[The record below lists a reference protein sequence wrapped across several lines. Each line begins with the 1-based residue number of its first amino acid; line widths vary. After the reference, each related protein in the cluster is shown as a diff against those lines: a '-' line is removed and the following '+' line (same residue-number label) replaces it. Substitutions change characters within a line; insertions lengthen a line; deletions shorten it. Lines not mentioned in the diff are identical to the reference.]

1 MHTHIYT
8 VTPTVTQLHAWSV
21 PFVTCIAFVIS
32 YSSPGVRCYL
42 VVAFSDKSRSDGLR
56 SMMSIRKFPCD
67 ANFSVSRDEVCTQPG
82 QVSEATCEN
91 TMTSTFEL
99 QHMNLSLGKKKQARP
114 VTFVQ

>member
-1 MHTHIYT
+1 MPTRARIHTY
-8 VTPTVTQLHAWSV
+8 TQLRLQSHSYTRG
-21 PFVTCIAFVIS
+21 PCLFVTCIAFVIS
-32 YSSPGVRCYL
+32 YSSPGVRCHL

-56 SMMSIRKFPCD
+56 SMMSIRNFPCN

-99 QHMNLSLGKKKQARP
+99 
-114 VTFVQ
+114 